1 MIKEALGSMITLR
14 SEYRCF
20 HLDFARFETVSK
32 VVDILLDQKTSI
44 GNSLGELEIIKAKL
58 DGATS

>member
-1 MIKEALGSMITLR
+1 MFTPKSD
-14 SEYRCF
+14 YRCF
-20 HLDFARFETVSK
+20 YLDAAKFDPVSK

-58 DGATS
+58 DGAIS